1 MGNRRTAGDASARS
15 LDILRL
21 TAKVD
26 RMRQESSSL
35 ATHSQTCEVE
45 IPPEE
50 WHSFFNAFSR
60 QHEGWLGTL
69 AVTQIDE
76 QRTEVRGCRLEDISS
91 HHLKPGH
98 EIYLTLARND
108 GWQVASR
115 IKDPARVVFR
125 RDLEGAHEGLDINSA
140 DGTLTSIRFRV
151 TARPETLDGV
161 LTDTRHDIGQHSNTG
176 SAVHKS
182 TKQGRKNDRS

>member
-50 WHSFFNAFSR
+50 WHSFLNAFSR

-69 AVTQIDE
+69 SVTQIDE

-91 HHLKPGH
+91 HHLRPGH

-182 TKQGRKNDRS
+182 TKPRKEK